1 MGKIQN
7 VRETKTHI
15 YFWNGVFSNFYKIE
29 FEYKGHIFASTE
41 QAFMWEKANFFHDS
55 NVAEEVLRTTVPIEA
70 KRLGR
75 KVKNFDEDDW
85 MDVCR
90 DYMYAVNLEKWKL
103 MKDILLS
110 TGNKILVEASP
121 YDKIWGVG
129 LGENN
134 DLILDEKNWK
144 GTNFL
149 GEVLM
154 QVRVTLNELKV
165 SNFFD

>member
-1 MGKIQN
+1 MLLN
-7 VRETKTHI
+7 T
-15 YFWNGVFSNFYKIE
+15 
-29 FEYKGHIFASTE
+29 FACTE
-41 QAFMWEKANFFHDS
+41 QAFMWEKAMYFKDYC
-55 NVAEEVLRTTVPIEA
+55 VAEEILRTTVPIEA

-75 KVKNFDEDDW
+75 KVKNFDSEIW
-85 MDVCR
+85 MDVCQ

-121 YDKIWGVG
+121 YDTIWGVG

-154 QVRVTLNELKV
+154 KVRNTLNGRIG
-165 SNFFD
+165 